1 MNQASRRPP
10 STSSERRRK
19 GRRSG
24 AIRWPFWIVLALV
37 AAAGAWFLWQLG
49 RDPAAR
55 IAELTGDVR
64 QPPADQAAGDRAVVL
79 VFPEWDVSGYVT
91 ERRII
96 PSRGHPEEDLR
107 ALFGELCKGPTTSGA
122 VSSLPQRTQLLS
134 VFLDRSG
141 RHVVLDFS
149 AEFVTEHTGGSA
161 SEVATLT
168 SILRTVALNFPE
180 LQTCRI
186 LVDGSEVETLA
197 GHVGLE
203 APFDLRRWLP

>member
-1 MNQASRRPP
+1 MNQTPRRPP
-10 STSSERRRK
+10 STSAERRRR

-24 AIRWPFWIVLALV
+24 ALRWPFWLLLTIVI
-37 AAAGAWFLWQLG
+37 AAAAWFLWQLG
-49 RDPAAR
+49 RAQIDQ
-55 IAELTGDVR
+55 TGDSIGDPR
-64 QPPADQAAGDRAVVL
+64 AIADDPPAGDRAVVL
-79 VFPEWDVSGYVT
+79 VFPEWDVTGYIT

-96 PSRGHPEEDLR
+96 PSRGHPEEDLQ
-107 ALFGELCKGPTTSGA
+107 ALFDELCKGPTISGA
-122 VSSLPQRTQLLS
+122 VSGLPPRTRLLT
-134 VFLDRSG
+134 VFFDRSG

-149 AEFVTEHTGGSA
+149 AELVTEHTGGSA

-197 GHVGLE
+197 GHIGLD
-203 APFDLRRWLP
+203 APFDLRRWL

>member
-1 MNQASRRPP
+1 MNQPSRRPP
-10 STSSERRRK
+10 STSAERRRR

-24 AIRWPFWIVLALV
+24 SFRWPVRVLLVLVIV
-37 AAAGAWFLWQLG
+37 AGAWFLWRLG
-49 RDPAAR
+49 RQRADGIGDLIGDPHEMV
-55 IAELTGDVR
+55 AE
-64 QPPADQAAGDRAVVL
+64 PAAGDRALIL
-79 VFPEWDVSGYVT
+79 VYPEWDVSGYVT

-96 PSRGHPEEDLR
+96 PSQGHPEEDLR
-107 ALFGELCKGPTTSGA
+107 ALLIELCKGPTISGA
-122 VSSLPQRTQLLS
+122 VSGLPPNTRLLT

-149 AEFVTEHTGGSA
+149 ADLVTEHTGGSA

-197 GHVGLE
+197 GHIGLD
-203 APFDLRRWLP
+203 AAFDLRRWL